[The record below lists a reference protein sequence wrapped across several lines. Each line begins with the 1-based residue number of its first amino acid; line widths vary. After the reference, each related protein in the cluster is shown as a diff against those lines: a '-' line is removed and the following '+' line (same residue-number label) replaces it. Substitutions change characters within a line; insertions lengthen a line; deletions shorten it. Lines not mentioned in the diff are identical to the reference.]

1 MAQRSR
7 ASLKKRQRELQRQ
20 ERQRDKVARREQR
33 KLEKTLNPEAGSD
46 LDLELDPDAV
56 PSDEDSA
63 SEAEDT
69 ASEDTA
75 TAKP

>member
-33 KLEKTLNPEAGSD
+33 KLEKTLNPEGVSD
-46 LDLELDPDAV
+46 LDLELDPDAA

-63 SEAEDT
+63 SDDT
-69 ASEDTA
+69 ATGDTA
-75 TAKP
+75 TANQ